1 MWHAID
7 SAHTSDAANFLCAN
21 QWVKR
26 PDWTYWDYNDSQGV
40 PNGMHSTLGVLYINS
55 NLTLRVRR
63 QTLVSTILRFVI
75 KGVQNQYIMSISEL
89 VSSDEFVTLDNCFR
103 LIFAYRG
110 KKWKY
115 EMYVAIV
122 KTTFFSLDFSS
133 KAIPWTELVII
144 FFL

>member
-1 MWHAID
+1 MTPKG
-7 SAHTSDAANFLCAN
+7 SRMECT
-21 QWVKR
+21 V
-26 PDWTYWDYNDSQGV
+26 
-40 PNGMHSTLGVLYINS
+40 HSVSSISIVTLPCVYDGGS
-55 NLTLRVRR
+55 SGR

-115 EMYVAIV
+115 EICSNCENDV
-122 KTTFFSLDFSS
+122 
-133 KAIPWTELVII
+133 
-144 FFL
+144 FFLSISHLKQYHEQN